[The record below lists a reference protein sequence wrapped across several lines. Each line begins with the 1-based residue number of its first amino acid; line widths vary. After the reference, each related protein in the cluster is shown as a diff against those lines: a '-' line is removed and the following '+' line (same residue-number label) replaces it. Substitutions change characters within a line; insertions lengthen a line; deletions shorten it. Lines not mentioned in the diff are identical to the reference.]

1 MGNRSLQI
9 LLKHYWRW
17 IPTDDLSIDEM
28 ASLESSAA
36 PLASNHAHLCFN
48 PPQIGTEAIKT
59 MIQSEKTNK
68 ICG

>member
-1 MGNRSLQI
+1 MGHRTLQM

-36 PLASNHAHLCFN
+36 PLASNRGSPRLKLA
-48 PPQIGTEAIKT
+48 PKP
-59 MIQSEKTNK
+59 
-68 ICG
+68 